1 MGIRIVIPDAR
12 ISMDP
17 LKAYTYS
24 YLPLASN
31 MKPIINKYK
40 AELDSICTIT
50 NKFKI
55 SGANCKCAGHTGQPV
70 HRTDNNTNLIACWW
84 ITINIYLFCASAIR

>member
-1 MGIRIVIPDAR
+1 MMGIRIVIPDAR

-40 AELDSICTIT
+40 AELDYICTIT
-50 NKFKI
+50 NSSRLVVQTANVPGRQASQSIAETTILI
-55 SGANCKCAGHTGQPV
+55 SLTVGG
-70 HRTDNNTNLIACWW
+70 
-84 ITINIYLFCASAIR
+84 

>member
-1 MGIRIVIPDAR
+1 MSAEGDLRCLIALMMGIMIVIPDAR

-31 MKPIINKYK
+31 MKPIINKYNEPIQNM
-40 AELDSICTIT
+40 A
-50 NKFKI
+50 KI
-55 SGANCKCAGHTGQPV
+55 
-70 HRTDNNTNLIACWW
+70 
-84 ITINIYLFCASAIR
+84 